1 MKLNLSVLFDE
12 EFRKSLR
19 EAVLGEAKKLARAE
33 VDLTV
38 KKEVERLSQE
48 LSRVVS
54 DQSSYRFRN
63 MMYDVIK
70 SMLTVSWNPASNE
83 FRKMIDEAVQ
93 DRIRTTLE
101 APIKKV
107 VDAAV
112 NAAVKE
118 KLKNK
123 TVWEAEKQHD
133 YIKTVV
139 RQVLAE
145 GFK

>member
-12 EFRKSLR
+12 EFRKGLR

-70 SMLTVSWNPASNE
+70 SMLTVSWNPASEE

-93 DRIRTTLE
+93 DRIRATLD
-101 APIKKV
+101 APIRKV

-133 YIKTVV
+133 YIKTVIK
-139 RQVLAE
+139 QVLSE